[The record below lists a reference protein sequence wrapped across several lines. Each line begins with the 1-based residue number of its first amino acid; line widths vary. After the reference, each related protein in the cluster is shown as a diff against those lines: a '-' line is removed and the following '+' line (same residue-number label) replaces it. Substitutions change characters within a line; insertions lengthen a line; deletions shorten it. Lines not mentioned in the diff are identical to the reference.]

1 MGTIKTIALTA
12 TAAVILILVYVYQD
26 TFEAIPEDVAV
37 TACGINGNANV
48 SILGNDFPALHAIF
62 SAAEQCAGDG
72 VTVVK
77 NHNKDFKDLMVPAL
91 SANPAE
97 YSAVT
102 VANGTLVTLMNNDLV
117 RPLDDLVAKHGQTLS
132 KTQLVTVNGQVM
144 AVAFMANAQHL
155 FYRSDILSQVG
166 LGADDVQT
174 YEQVLSA
181 AKKIRAAGIMEHPV
195 ALNTKAGWNL
205 GEEFI
210 NMYLGTGADM
220 FKPGTAQVSIN
231 NAHGVASLNM
241 LKQLA
246 EYSHPDFLTFDSNTT
261 QAMWEGGKLALAT
274 MWGSRTSGVLDDE
287 GSTKEVVMSTEF
299 AAAPS
304 FNGGTM
310 PASSLWWDG
319 FIISKNVS
327 DADAEASFLAMMN
340 GISPTMMQA
349 NSDAATWLI
358 KGYKPSKAS
367 SGVTA
372 TAMNGAAPYPMLPF
386 IGALHGAAGSELSDF
401 LQGKESASQALAD
414 MEAAYNVAAKEKGFL

>member
-1 MGTIKTIALTA
+1 MGTIKTIALSA
-12 TAAVILILVYVYQD
+12 TAA
-26 TFEAIPEDVAV
+26 AV
-37 TACGINGNANV
+37 LTSSSAFAGCGINGNANV
-48 SILGNDFPALHAIF
+48 SILGNDFPALHAVF

-72 VTVVK
+72 VAVTK

-117 RPLDDLVAKHGQTLS
+117 RPLDDLVAKYGQDLS
-132 KTQLVTVNGQVM
+132 KTQLVTINGQVM

-166 LGADDVQT
+166 MGANDVQT

-181 AKKIRAAGIMEHPV
+181 AKEIRAAGIMEYPV
-195 ALNTKAGWNL
+195 ALNTQAGWNL

-241 LKQLA
+241 LKQLV

-274 MWGSRTSGVLDDE
+274 MWGSRTTGVLDNE
-287 GSTKEVVMSTEF
+287 GSTEKVVVSTEF

-304 FNGGTM
+304 FNGGSM

-327 DADAEASFLAMMN
+327 DADAEASFIAMMN
-340 GISPTMMQA
+340 GISPNMMQA
-349 NSDAATWLI
+349 NNEAATWLI

-401 LQGKESASQALAD
+401 LQGKESATQALSD
-414 MEAAYNVAAKEKGFL
+414 MEAAYKVAAKEKGFL

>member
-12 TAAVILILVYVYQD
+12 AAAAVL
-26 TFEAIPEDVAV
+26 TSSSAFAG
-37 TACGINGNANV
+37 CGINGNANV
-48 SILGNDFPALHAIF
+48 SILGNDFPALHAVF

-72 VTVVK
+72 VTVTK
-77 NHNKDFKDLMVPAL
+77 NHNKDYKDFMVPAL
-91 SANPAE
+91 TANPSE
-97 YSAVT
+97 YSALT
-102 VANGTLVTLMNNDLV
+102 VSNGTLVTLMNDDLV
-117 RPLDDLVAKHGQTLS
+117 RPLDDLVAKHGQALS

-166 LGADDVQT
+166 MGADDVQT

-181 AKKIRAAGIMEHPV
+181 AKKIRAAGIMEYPV

-241 LKQLA
+241 LKRLA

-287 GSTKEVVMSTEF
+287 GSTKEVVMGTEF
-299 AAAPS
+299 ASAPS

-327 DADAEASFLAMMN
+327 DADAEASFIAMMN
-340 GISPTMMQA
+340 GISPAMVQA
-349 NSDAATWLI
+349 NNDAATWLI

-401 LQGKESASQALAD
+401 LQGKESANQALAD

>member
-12 TAAVILILVYVYQD
+12 AAAAVL
-26 TFEAIPEDVAV
+26 TSSSAFAG
-37 TACGINGNANV
+37 CGINGNANV
-48 SILGNDFPALHAIF
+48 SILGNDFPALHAVF

-72 VTVVK
+72 VTVTK
-77 NHNKDFKDLMVPAL
+77 NHNKDYKDFMVPAL
-91 SANPAE
+91 TVNPSE
-97 YSAVT
+97 YSALT
-102 VANGTLVTLMNNDLV
+102 VSNGTLVTLMNDDLV
-117 RPLDDLVAKHGQTLS
+117 RPLDDLVAKHGQALS

-166 LGADDVQT
+166 MGADDVQT

-181 AKKIRAAGIMEHPV
+181 AKKIRAAGIMEYPV

-287 GSTKEVVMSTEF
+287 GSTKEVVMGTEF
-299 AAAPS
+299 ASAPS

-327 DADAEASFLAMMN
+327 DADAEASFIAMMN
-340 GISPTMMQA
+340 GISPAMVQA
-349 NSDAATWLI
+349 NNDAATWLI

-401 LQGKESASQALAD
+401 LQGKESANQALAD

>member
-12 TAAVILILVYVYQD
+12 AAAAVL
-26 TFEAIPEDVAV
+26 TSSSAFAG
-37 TACGINGNANV
+37 CGINGNANV
-48 SILGNDFPALHAIF
+48 SILGNDFPALHAVF

-72 VTVVK
+72 VTVTK
-77 NHNKDFKDLMVPAL
+77 NHNKDYKDFMVPAL
-91 SANPAE
+91 TVNPSE
-97 YSAVT
+97 YSALT
-102 VANGTLVTLMNNDLV
+102 VSNGTLVTLMNDDLV
-117 RPLDDLVAKHGQTLS
+117 RPLDDLVAKHGQALS

-144 AVAFMANAQHL
+144 AVASFMANAQHL

-166 LGADDVQT
+166 MGADDVQT

-181 AKKIRAAGIMEHPV
+181 AKKIRAAGIMEYPV

-287 GSTKEVVMSTEF
+287 GSTKEVVMGTEF
-299 AAAPS
+299 ASAPS

-327 DADAEASFLAMMN
+327 DADAEASFIAMMN
-340 GISPTMMQA
+340 GISPAMVQA
-349 NSDAATWLI
+349 NNDAATWLI

-401 LQGKESASQALAD
+401 LQGKESANQALAD

>member
-12 TAAVILILVYVYQD
+12 AAAAVL
-26 TFEAIPEDVAV
+26 TSSSAFAG
-37 TACGINGNANV
+37 CGINGNANV
-48 SILGNDFPALHAIF
+48 SILGNDFPALHAVF

-72 VTVVK
+72 VTVTK
-77 NHNKDFKDLMVPAL
+77 NHNKDYKDFMVPAL
-91 SANPAE
+91 TANPSE
-97 YSAVT
+97 YSALT
-102 VANGTLVTLMNNDLV
+102 VSNGTLVTLMNDDLV
-117 RPLDDLVAKHGQTLS
+117 RPLDDLVAKHGQALS

-166 LGADDVQT
+166 MGADDVQT

-181 AKKIRAAGIMEHPV
+181 AKKIRAAGIMEYPV

-287 GSTKEVVMSTEF
+287 GSTKEVVMGTEF
-299 AAAPS
+299 ASAPS

-327 DADAEASFLAMMN
+327 DADAEASFIAMMN
-340 GISPTMMQA
+340 GISPAMVQA
-349 NSDAATWLI
+349 NNDAATWLI

-401 LQGKESASQALAD
+401 LQGKESANQALAD
-414 MEAAYNVAAKEKGFL
+414 VEAAYNVAAKEKGFL

>member
-1 MGTIKTIALTA
+1 
-12 TAAVILILVYVYQD
+12 
-26 TFEAIPEDVAV
+26 
-37 TACGINGNANV
+37 
-48 SILGNDFPALHAIF
+48 LGNDFPALHAVF

-72 VTVVK
+72 VTVTK
-77 NHNKDFKDLMVPAL
+77 NHNKDYKDFMVPAL
-91 SANPAE
+91 TVNPSE
-97 YSAVT
+97 YSALT
-102 VANGTLVTLMNNDLV
+102 VSNGTLVTLMNDDLV
-117 RPLDDLVAKHGQTLS
+117 RPLDDLVAKHGQALS

-166 LGADDVQT
+166 MGADDVQT

-181 AKKIRAAGIMEHPV
+181 AKKIRAAGIMEYPV

-287 GSTKEVVMSTEF
+287 GSTKEVVMGTEF
-299 AAAPS
+299 ASAPS

-327 DADAEASFLAMMN
+327 DADAEASFIAMMN
-340 GISPTMMQA
+340 GISPAMVQA
-349 NSDAATWLI
+349 NNDAATWLI

-401 LQGKESASQALAD
+401 LQGKESANQALAD

>member
-12 TAAVILILVYVYQD
+12 IAAAVL
-26 TFEAIPEDVAV
+26 TSSSAFAG
-37 TACGINGNANV
+37 CGINGNANV
-48 SILGNDFPALHAIF
+48 SILGNDFPALHAVF

-72 VTVVK
+72 VTVTK
-77 NHNKDFKDLMVPAL
+77 NHNKDYKDFMVPAL
-91 SANPAE
+91 TVNPSE
-97 YSAVT
+97 YSALT
-102 VANGTLVTLMNNDLV
+102 VSNGTLVTLMNDDLV
-117 RPLDDLVAKHGQTLS
+117 RPLDDLVAKHGQALS

-166 LGADDVQT
+166 MGADDVQT

-181 AKKIRAAGIMEHPV
+181 AKKIRAAGIMEYPV

-287 GSTKEVVMSTEF
+287 GSTKEVVMGTEF
-299 AAAPS
+299 ASAPS

-327 DADAEASFLAMMN
+327 DADAEASFIAMMN
-340 GISPTMMQA
+340 GISPAMVQA
-349 NSDAATWLI
+349 NNDAATWLI

-401 LQGKESASQALAD
+401 LQGKESANQALAD

>member
-1 MGTIKTIALTA
+1 MGTIKTIALSA
-12 TAAVILILVYVYQD
+12 TAA
-26 TFEAIPEDVAV
+26 AV
-37 TACGINGNANV
+37 LTSSSAFAGCGINGNANV
-48 SILGNDFPALHAIF
+48 SILGNDFPALHAVF

-72 VTVVK
+72 VAVTK

-117 RPLDDLVAKHGQTLS
+117 RPLDDLVAKYGQDLS
-132 KTQLVTVNGQVM
+132 KTQLVTINGQVM

-166 LGADDVQT
+166 MGANDVQT

-181 AKKIRAAGIMEHPV
+181 AKEIRAAGIMEYPV
-195 ALNTKAGWNL
+195 ALNTQAGWNL

-241 LKQLA
+241 LKQLV

-274 MWGSRTSGVLDDE
+274 MWGSRTTGVLDNE
-287 GSTKEVVMSTEF
+287 GSTEKVVMSTEF

-304 FNGGTM
+304 FNGGSM

-327 DADAEASFLAMMN
+327 DADAEASFIAMMN
-340 GISPTMMQA
+340 GISPNMMQA
-349 NSDAATWLI
+349 NNEAATWLI

-401 LQGKESASQALAD
+401 LQGKESATQALSD
-414 MEAAYNVAAKEKGFL
+414 MEAAYKVAAKEKGFL

>member
-12 TAAVILILVYVYQD
+12 AAAAVL
-26 TFEAIPEDVAV
+26 TSSSAFAG
-37 TACGINGNANV
+37 CGINGNANV
-48 SILGNDFPALHAIF
+48 SILGNDFPALHAVF

-72 VTVVK
+72 VTVTK
-77 NHNKDFKDLMVPAL
+77 NHNKDYKDFMVPAL
-91 SANPAE
+91 TANPSE
-97 YSAVT
+97 YSALT
-102 VANGTLVTLMNNDLV
+102 VSNGTLVTLMNDDLV
-117 RPLDDLVAKHGQTLS
+117 RPLDDLVAKHGQALS

-166 LGADDVQT
+166 MGADDVQT

-181 AKKIRAAGIMEHPV
+181 AKKIRAAGIMEYPV

-287 GSTKEVVMSTEF
+287 GSTKEVVMGTEF
-299 AAAPS
+299 ASAPS

-327 DADAEASFLAMMN
+327 DADAEASFIAMMN
-340 GISPTMMQA
+340 GISPAMVQA
-349 NSDAATWLI
+349 NNDAATWLI

-401 LQGKESASQALAD
+401 LQGKESANQALAD

>member
-12 TAAVILILVYVYQD
+12 AAAAVL
-26 TFEAIPEDVAV
+26 TSSSAFAG
-37 TACGINGNANV
+37 CGINGNANV
-48 SILGNDFPALHAIF
+48 NILGNDFPALHAVF

-72 VTVVK
+72 VTVTK
-77 NHNKDFKDLMVPAL
+77 NHNKDYKDFMVPAL
-91 SANPAE
+91 TVNPSE
-97 YSAVT
+97 YSALT
-102 VANGTLVTLMNNDLV
+102 VSNGTLVTLMNDDLV
-117 RPLDDLVAKHGQTLS
+117 RPLDDLVAKHGQALS

-166 LGADDVQT
+166 MGADDVQT

-181 AKKIRAAGIMEHPV
+181 AKKIRAAGIMEYPV

-287 GSTKEVVMSTEF
+287 GSTKEVVMGTEF
-299 AAAPS
+299 ASAPS

-327 DADAEASFLAMMN
+327 DADAEASFIAMMN
-340 GISPTMMQA
+340 GISPAMVQA
-349 NSDAATWLI
+349 NNDAATWLI

-401 LQGKESASQALAD
+401 LQGKESANQALAD

>member
-1 MGTIKTIALTA
+1 MGTIKMIALTA
-12 TAAVILILVYVYQD
+12 AAAAVL
-26 TFEAIPEDVAV
+26 TSSSAFAG
-37 TACGINGNANV
+37 CGINGNANV
-48 SILGNDFPALHAIF
+48 SILGNDFPALHAVF

-72 VTVVK
+72 VTVTK
-77 NHNKDFKDLMVPAL
+77 NHNKDYKDFMVPAL
-91 SANPAE
+91 TVNPSE
-97 YSAVT
+97 YSALT
-102 VANGTLVTLMNNDLV
+102 VSNGTLVTLMNDDLV
-117 RPLDDLVAKHGQTLS
+117 RPLDDLVAKHGQALS

-166 LGADDVQT
+166 MGADDVQT

-181 AKKIRAAGIMEHPV
+181 AKKIRAAGIMEYPV

-287 GSTKEVVMSTEF
+287 GSTKEVVMGTEF
-299 AAAPS
+299 ASAPS

-327 DADAEASFLAMMN
+327 DADAEASFIAMMN
-340 GISPTMMQA
+340 GISPAMVQA
-349 NSDAATWLI
+349 NNDAATWLI

-401 LQGKESASQALAD
+401 LQGKESANQALAD

>member
-12 TAAVILILVYVYQD
+12 AAAAVL
-26 TFEAIPEDVAV
+26 TSSSAFAG
-37 TACGINGNANV
+37 CGINGNANV
-48 SILGNDFPALHAIF
+48 SILGNDFPALHAVF

-72 VTVVK
+72 VTVTK
-77 NHNKDFKDLMVPAL
+77 NHNKDYKDFMVPAL
-91 SANPAE
+91 TANPSE
-97 YSAVT
+97 YSALT
-102 VANGTLVTLMNNDLV
+102 VSNGTLVTLMNDDLV
-117 RPLDDLVAKHGQTLS
+117 RPLDDLVAKHGQALS

-166 LGADDVQT
+166 MGADDVQT

-181 AKKIRAAGIMEHPV
+181 AKKIRAAGIMEYPV

-287 GSTKEVVMSTEF
+287 GSTKEVIMGTEF
-299 AAAPS
+299 ASAPS

-327 DADAEASFLAMMN
+327 DADAEASFIAMMN
-340 GISPTMMQA
+340 GISPAMVQA
-349 NSDAATWLI
+349 NNDAATWLI

-401 LQGKESASQALAD
+401 LQGKESANQALAD

>member
-12 TAAVILILVYVYQD
+12 AAAAVL
-26 TFEAIPEDVAV
+26 TSSSAFAG
-37 TACGINGNANV
+37 CGINGNANV
-48 SILGNDFPALHAIF
+48 SILGNDFPALHAVF

-72 VTVVK
+72 VTVTK
-77 NHNKDFKDLMVPAL
+77 NHNKDYKDFMVPAL
-91 SANPAE
+91 TVNPSE
-97 YSAVT
+97 YSALT
-102 VANGTLVTLMNNDLV
+102 VSNGTLVTLMNDDLV
-117 RPLDDLVAKHGQTLS
+117 RPLDDLVAKHGQALS

-166 LGADDVQT
+166 MGADDVQT

-181 AKKIRAAGIMEHPV
+181 AKKIRAAGIMEYPV

-287 GSTKEVVMSTEF
+287 GSTKEVVMGTEF
-299 AAAPS
+299 ASAPS

-310 PASSLWWDG
+310 PASALWWDG

-327 DADAEASFLAMMN
+327 DADAEASFIAMMN
-340 GISPTMMQA
+340 GISPAMVQA
-349 NSDAATWLI
+349 NNDAATWLI

-401 LQGKESASQALAD
+401 LQGKESANQALAD

>member
-12 TAAVILILVYVYQD
+12 AAAAVL
-26 TFEAIPEDVAV
+26 TSSSAFAG
-37 TACGINGNANV
+37 CGINGNANV
-48 SILGNDFPALHAIF
+48 SILGNDFPALHAVF

-72 VTVVK
+72 VTVTK
-77 NHNKDFKDLMVPAL
+77 NHNKDYKDFMVPAL
-91 SANPAE
+91 TANPSE
-97 YSAVT
+97 YSALT
-102 VANGTLVTLMNNDLV
+102 VSNGTLVTLMNDDLV
-117 RPLDDLVAKHGQTLS
+117 RPLDDLVAKHGQALS

-166 LGADDVQT
+166 MGADDVQT

-181 AKKIRAAGIMEHPV
+181 AKKIRAAGIMEYPV

-274 MWGSRTSGVLDDE
+274 MWGSRTSGVLDNE
-287 GSTKEVVMSTEF
+287 GSTKEVVMGTEF
-299 AAAPS
+299 ASAPS

-327 DADAEASFLAMMN
+327 DADAEASFIAMMN
-340 GISPTMMQA
+340 GISPAMVQA
-349 NSDAATWLI
+349 NNDAATWLI

-401 LQGKESASQALAD
+401 LQGKESANQALAD

>member
-1 MGTIKTIALTA
+1 MGTIKTIALSA
-12 TAAVILILVYVYQD
+12 TA
-26 TFEAIPEDVAV
+26 VAV
-37 TACGINGNANV
+37 LTSSSAFAGCGINGNANV
-48 SILGNDFPALHAIF
+48 SILGNDFPALHAVF

-72 VTVVK
+72 VAVTK

-117 RPLDDLVAKHGQTLS
+117 RPLDDLVAKYGQDLS
-132 KTQLVTVNGQVM
+132 KTQLVTINGQVM

-166 LGADDVQT
+166 MGANDVQT

-181 AKKIRAAGIMEHPV
+181 AKEIRAAGIMEYPV
-195 ALNTKAGWNL
+195 ALNTQAGWNL

-241 LKQLA
+241 LKQLV

-274 MWGSRTSGVLDDE
+274 MWGSRTTGVLDNE
-287 GSTKEVVMSTEF
+287 GSTEKVVMSTEF

-304 FNGGTM
+304 FNGGSM

-327 DADAEASFLAMMN
+327 DADAEASFIAMMN
-340 GISPTMMQA
+340 GISPNMMQA
-349 NSDAATWLI
+349 NNEAATWLI

-401 LQGKESASQALAD
+401 LQGKESATQALSD
-414 MEAAYNVAAKEKGFL
+414 MEAAYKVAAKEKGFL

>member
-12 TAAVILILVYVYQD
+12 AAAAVL
-26 TFEAIPEDVAV
+26 TSSSAFAG
-37 TACGINGNANV
+37 CGINGNANV
-48 SILGNDFPALHAIF
+48 SILGNDFPALHAVF

-72 VTVVK
+72 VTVTK
-77 NHNKDFKDLMVPAL
+77 NHNKDYKDFMVPAL
-91 SANPAE
+91 TVNPSE
-97 YSAVT
+97 YSALT
-102 VANGTLVTLMNNDLV
+102 VSNGTLVTLMNDDLV
-117 RPLDDLVAKHGQTLS
+117 RPLDDLVAKHGQALS

-166 LGADDVQT
+166 MGADDVQT

-181 AKKIRAAGIMEHPV
+181 AKKIRAAGIMEYPV

-246 EYSHPDFLTFDSNTT
+246 EYSHPDFLTFDSNPT

-287 GSTKEVVMSTEF
+287 GSTKEVVMGTEF
-299 AAAPS
+299 ASAPS

-327 DADAEASFLAMMN
+327 DADAEASFIAMMN
-340 GISPTMMQA
+340 GISPAMVQA
-349 NSDAATWLI
+349 NNDAATWLI

-401 LQGKESASQALAD
+401 LQGKESANQALAD

>member
-12 TAAVILILVYVYQD
+12 AAAAVL
-26 TFEAIPEDVAV
+26 TSSSAFAG
-37 TACGINGNANV
+37 CGINGNANV
-48 SILGNDFPALHAIF
+48 SILGNDFPALHAVF

-72 VTVVK
+72 VTVTK
-77 NHNKDFKDLMVPAL
+77 NHNKDYKDFMVPAL
-91 SANPAE
+91 TVDPSE
-97 YSAVT
+97 YSALT
-102 VANGTLVTLMNNDLV
+102 VSNGTLVTLMNDDLA
-117 RPLDDLVAKHGQTLS
+117 RPLDDLVAKHGQALS

-166 LGADDVQT
+166 MGADDVQT

-181 AKKIRAAGIMEHPV
+181 AKKIRAAGIMEYPV

-287 GSTKEVVMSTEF
+287 GSTKEVVMGTEF
-299 AAAPS
+299 ASAPS

-327 DADAEASFLAMMN
+327 DADAEASFIAMMN
-340 GISPTMMQA
+340 GISPAMVQA
-349 NSDAATWLI
+349 NNDAATWLI

-401 LQGKESASQALAD
+401 LQGKESANQALAD

>member
-12 TAAVILILVYVYQD
+12 AAAAVL
-26 TFEAIPEDVAV
+26 TSSSAFAG
-37 TACGINGNANV
+37 CGINGNANV
-48 SILGNDFPALHAIF
+48 NILGNDFPALHAVF

-72 VTVVK
+72 VTVTK
-77 NHNKDFKDLMVPAL
+77 NHNKDYKDFMVPAL
-91 SANPAE
+91 TANPSE
-97 YSAVT
+97 YSALT
-102 VANGTLVTLMNNDLV
+102 VSNGTLVTLMNDDLV
-117 RPLDDLVAKHGQTLS
+117 RPLDDLVAKHGQALS

-166 LGADDVQT
+166 MGADDVQT

-181 AKKIRAAGIMEHPV
+181 AKKIRAAGIMEYPV

-287 GSTKEVVMSTEF
+287 GSTKEVVMGTEF
-299 AAAPS
+299 ASAPS

-327 DADAEASFLAMMN
+327 DADAEASFIAMMN
-340 GISPTMMQA
+340 GISPAMVQA
-349 NSDAATWLI
+349 NNDAATWLI

-401 LQGKESASQALAD
+401 LQGKESANQALAD